1 MDIHSET
8 STETHRKIKV
18 KKDLLKASSPTHQPQ
33 ESILNLDKV
42 NFFLIFTS
50 DLLTHA
56 DLNNKQSSTLFVYT
70 MFLRSNK
77 LCNVLL
83 YE

>member
-1 MDIHSET
+1 MGAERGGDGFRALTFAIDYV
-8 STETHRKIKV
+8 RG
-18 KKDLLKASSPTHQPQ
+18 
-33 ESILNLDKV
+33 LNFV
-42 NFFLIFTS
+42 GTNTS

-56 DLNNKQSSTLFVYT
+56 DLNNKQSSTLLVYT
-70 MFLRSNK
+70 MLLHLDK